1 MSDVL
6 DIEIGK
12 DGLEVEA
19 SGTVVLVITA
29 IAFVAGIAIGGVIGY
44 KLGKKFGKRD

>member
-19 SGTVVLVITA
+19 SGTVVVVIASITF
-29 IAFVAGIAIGGVIGY
+29 IAGLALGGYLGFS
-44 KLGKKFGKRD
+44 LGKKMGKRD